1 MKVGIRVCTVLV
13 SAGISMAAHA
23 VELST
28 PSMPPIPPKDS
39 SLVFKQAPEPWRD
52 YLIKVRAA
60 ERIADPLQRC
70 LAFPD
75 LPGNHWPAGHAAAHC
90 RFHAQND
97 VPAVSLDEV
106 SGYLTR
112 HDAAGLHAKL
122 DVYLEKHEAKGVFG
136 EEIHSIFEQFG
147 ADDDS
152 DRISL
157 QWLQRAP
164 DDAYSNLARG
174 SYLLNK
180 AWKERG
186 KQYAS
191 NTSASNM
198 ENMSALVDRA
208 VPLLQKAAR
217 LNSRLMPAYVE
228 LMQAAMLVGRD
239 DFAEAVFAAAQ
250 KQSPACILLVRQR
263 MQSLLPRWGGSYAQT
278 DAYMLALK
286 PLLKE
291 HPGIAIYFSLPD
303 DDRASMLK
311 GDDAY
316 KSDAATLFDH
326 AVDVGSYDEALRD
339 AGNVALN
346 RLDAP
351 ADDWRGFG
359 LLLQES
365 RFRPGNAW
373 ADKMMAWRLLRKEP
387 EWALRYLLHAEKLA
401 PSDTELQYMLG
412 AAYYNARRYP
422 EAQQHYTIAIDD
434 PEQRQASLRE
444 LSTMWLFDAGLA
456 PKQGAAKAKPFVDR
470 LLAEYP
476 DDGRA
481 WIYRFTYMG
490 RLGQSVSTEQIRK
503 FLAIADRTDPIQ
515 TNVIT
520 SFETAL
526 DQGAVKK

>member
-1 MKVGIRVCTVLV
+1 MKARIRICAVLV
-13 SAGISMAAHA
+13 SVGISMVAHA
-23 VELST
+23 VEV
-28 PSMPPIPPKDS
+28 SMPPIPPKDS
-39 SLVFKQAPEPWRD
+39 AHIFKQAPEPWRD
-52 YLIKVRAA
+52 YLIKARAA
-60 ERIADPLQRC
+60 EGMVDPLQRC

-90 RFHAQND
+90 RFHAQHD

-112 HDAAGLHAKL
+112 HDTAGLHTKL
-122 DVYLEKHEAKGVFG
+122 DVYLKRHEAKGVFG

-147 ADDDS
+147 ADGDS

-157 QWLQRAP
+157 QWLQHAP

-174 SYLLNK
+174 SYLLSK
-180 AWKERG
+180 AWQERG
-186 KQYAS
+186 KQYVS
-191 NTSASNM
+191 DTSASNM

-217 LNSRLMPAYVE
+217 LNPRLMPAYVE

-239 DFAEAVFAAAQ
+239 DLAEASFAAAE
-250 KQSPACILLVRQR
+250 KQSPACMVLVRQR

-278 DAYMLALK
+278 DAYMLALA
-286 PLLKE
+286 PQLKE
-291 HPGIAIYFSLPD
+291 HPGIALYFSLPD
-303 DDRASMLK
+303 DDRASELK

-316 KSDAATLFDH
+316 KADAAALLDQ

-359 LLLQES
+359 LLLQEA

-373 ADKMMAWRLLRKEP
+373 ADKMIGWRLLRQEP
-387 EWALRYLLHAEKLA
+387 EWALRYLLHAEKLET
-401 PSDTELQYMLG
+401 SDPELQYMLG
-412 AAYYNARRYP
+412 AAFYNAHHYP
-422 EAQQHYTIAIDD
+422 EAQRHYAIAIDD
-434 PEQRQASLRE
+434 PGQRQASLRE
-444 LSTMWLFDAGLA
+444 LSTMWLFDAGLS
-456 PKQGAAKAKPFVDR
+456 PKQSVIKAKPFVDR

-476 DDGRA
+476 DDGRG
-481 WIYRFTYMG
+481 WIYRFDCMG
-490 RLGQSVSTEQIRK
+490 RLGQSVPIEQIRK
-503 FLAIADRTDPIQ
+503 FLAVADRSDPVQ
-515 TNVIT
+515 AKVIT
-520 SFETAL
+520 SLETAL
-526 DQGAVKK
+526 DKGHVKK